1 MNEIKRGHFDWKLM
15 LSINFIHLI
24 AISPKYRHCDYNN
37 YYKYNRTTNL
47 RLSAIFAI
55 TIIIMITMMMM
66 MMMIIIM
73 MMMIT
78 MIIIIITATII
89 IIMIMTIMINISIM
103 VWIMIVTIILKM
115 RIAMRRTVTY
125 SDIVAKA
132 FFISKLFNGKTGR
145 WLTYREIKFD

>member
-1 MNEIKRGHFDWKLM
+1 MNEIKREHFDWKLM
-15 LSINFIHLI
+15 LSINFIYLI

-78 MIIIIITATII
+78 MIIIII

-145 WLTYREIKFD
+145 WLTYKEIKFD